1 MKGNDVNVLLCLS
14 LEIID
19 SVLVGSF
26 GRRRDQLTAGGV
38 LKVMSGAN
46 VRMGHGVSK
55 VSYVWVHMF
64 LSSNYIVKKKLI

>member
-1 MKGNDVNVLLCLS
+1 MLLVGS
-14 LEIID
+14 MERID
-19 SVLVGSF
+19 SVLGGSF

-55 VSYVWVHMF
+55 VSYVWLCCVGSIYF
-64 LSSNYIVKKKLI
+64 YRLIISYHV